1 MEGPNGR
8 DFVTN
13 QYAKL
18 AHGKAVRDFPFIAC
32 SDSPFTEVSPCNL
45 GSESCQN

>member
-8 DFVTN
+8 PFVTN

-18 AHGKAVRDFPFIAC
+18 AHGKAVKEFPFIAC
-32 SDSPFTEVSPCNL
+32 SDSPFTEVCLYLL
-45 GSESCQN
+45 GSS